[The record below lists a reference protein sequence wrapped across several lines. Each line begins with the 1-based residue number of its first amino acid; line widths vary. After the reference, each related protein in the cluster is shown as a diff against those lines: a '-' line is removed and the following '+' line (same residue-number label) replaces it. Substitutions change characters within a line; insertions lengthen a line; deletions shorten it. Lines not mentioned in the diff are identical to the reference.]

1 MKKLDDIPKE
11 NIFEVPEGYFDR
23 LPLRIQAR
31 IEQSSAPKT
40 RLAFPAWR
48 LTFRYA
54 VPVAAVIL
62 VAMFFLMPKQV
73 KNTEDLLAEIAS
85 EHLIAYLH
93 ESDITESDLL
103 EILKFDETDADS
115 LNLHVGSQFIIK
127 GIDIMEL
134 KSELENEL

>member
-23 LPLRIQAR
+23 LPLKIQAR
-31 IEQSSAPKT
+31 IEQSTATKT
-40 RLAFPAWR
+40 NLRVPAWR

-54 VPVAAVIL
+54 VPVAVIIL
-62 VAMFFLMPKQV
+62 VAVYFLMPKQV

-115 LNLHVGSQFIIK
+115 LNLHVGSQLIIK
-127 GIDIMEL
+127 GIDIMEM